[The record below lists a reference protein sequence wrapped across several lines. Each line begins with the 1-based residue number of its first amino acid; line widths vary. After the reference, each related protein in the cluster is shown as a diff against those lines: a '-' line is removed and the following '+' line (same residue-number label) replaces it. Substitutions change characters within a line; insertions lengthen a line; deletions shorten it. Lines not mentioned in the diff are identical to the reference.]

1 MHRERGSATMTA
13 EGRAMT
19 RIAPAPEPLLVS
31 PRQAARL
38 LSVSERTLFTWTKA
52 GKIPC
57 VKLGRLVRYSIDSLK
72 EFIAEAEKVVDKIGD
87 KK

>member
-1 MHRERGSATMTA
+1 MTA
-13 EGRAMT
+13 ECRAMT
-19 RIAPAPEPLLVS
+19 RIPPAPEPLLVS

-52 GKIPC
+52 GQIPC

>member
-1 MHRERGSATMTA
+1 MATEYRVITKMVPT
-13 EGRAMT
+13 
-19 RIAPAPEPLLVS
+19 PEPLLVS

-52 GKIPC
+52 GQVPC
-57 VKLGRLVRYSIDSLK
+57 VKLGRLVRYSVDSLK